1 MISIPVSFLLAAV
14 FLSLGIAALNWRS
27 LPPVARGL
35 FVWLFGL
42 LTLEA
47 ALVGARFAFGVV
59 ELLTVQRVLPVWIA
73 PSVYLAFVSL
83 TVSGERTRQLVALN
97 FGAAAIV
104 TVAMHL
110 PVPVAGYVDGL
121 IGASYAV
128 YAFALAR
135 LWSQGPDV
143 FCQAPTNKSGLL
155 RNLLGFSILIMLA
168 TLLIDAFVAYLFAQ
182 QSEVAAALAI
192 SLASLFF
199 LVLAVGAAFGVLGA
213 RFGRSRAKVEESVGN
228 DAQRAEIVD
237 SARKVLVDQE
247 FFRDP
252 SLTLTRLAR
261 RVGVPDR
268 DLSRAVNA
276 VEGVNVS
283 QFVNLVRLAEAE
295 RLLVTTDEPVGR
307 IQERAG
313 FLTRS
318 NFYREFQKA
327 YGEAPGAYRK
337 NAQSSL

>member
-14 FLSLGIAALNWRS
+14 FLSLGVAALNWRS

-97 FGAAAIV
+97 FGAAVIV

-121 IGASYAV
+121 IGTSYAV
-128 YAFALAR
+128 YALAL
-135 LWSQGPDV
+135 
-143 FCQAPTNKSGLL
+143 
-155 RNLLGFSILIMLA
+155 SILIMLA

-182 QSEVAAALAI
+182 HSEVAAALAI

-213 RFGRSRAKVEESVGN
+213 RFGQSRAKVEESVGN